1 MVRGF
6 GDWLWRCSRI
16 GCGAT
21 GARPDPSIPALRI
34 PGRHRSS
41 RNDGG
46 KRREERSSMSF
57 DLSRSRTWLASAG
70 IVFLFAV
77 AACNNL
83 PGRPGPG
90 PEVIRPEELVDFT
103 TLYHPN
109 CSGRHGAHGQ
119 GGAAIALG
127 NPVYLTIADDATI
140 RRITTRGV
148 RGTQMPPFAQ
158 SEREM
163 LTDMQINTLAR
174 A

>member
-6 GDWLWRCSRI
+6 ADCLWRCSRI

-90 PEVIRPEELVDFT
+90 PEVIPPEGLVDFP
-103 TLYHPN
+103 TLYNQN
-109 CSGRHGAHGQ
+109 CSGCHVADGK
-119 GGAAIALG
+119 GGAAIPLG
-127 NPVYLTIADDATI
+127 NPAYLPISHD
-140 RRITTRGV
+140 
-148 RGTQMPPFAQ
+148 
-158 SEREM
+158 
-163 LTDMQINTLAR
+163 
-174 A
+174 